1 MPAVVSSFFFL
12 SLRNFICMQTSQS
25 GEINPSLSPETVKGI
40 CYPLYWVNFAFS
52 SLCTKWSQAEIIQT
66 KTVGTCWQ
74 GSWGNSVTRG
84 LRIETWIGRCNIFL
98 SSFNNIFLNYYAW
111 FFYYLLWTHHY
122 LLSRMLSIYG
132 WQMHIL
138 LLCYSYLRHHL
149 FLFCLVSNWSQQS
162 RKMTEINRKLGIY
175 NMCNWNW
182 EESCLTWNIR
192 STKCVLQH
200 RPNSILTCCA
210 SSFLGWECT
219 LAAGRKTGWGWHT
232 EVWFGFLTVCCIMSC
247 SDYFGNFSQRSQEI
261 LETF

>member
-1 MPAVVSSFFFL
+1 MLREFFACCSQFL
-12 SLRNFICMQTSQS
+12 FFHSETLSTFKHLKVKKF
-25 GEINPSLSPETVKGI
+25 NPSLSPETVNGI

-52 SLCTKWSQAEIIQT
+52 SLCTKWSQAEIIQK

-74 GSWGNSVTRG
+74 GSWGNSMTKG
-84 LRIETWIGRCNIFL
+84 LWTETWIGRCSIFL
-98 SSFNNIFLNYYAW
+98 SSFNNISLNYYAW

-122 LLSRMLSIYG
+122 LLSRLLSIYG

-149 FLFCLVSNWSQQS
+149 FLFPSVSSWNQQS

-175 NMCNWNW
+175 TVCNWNW

-192 STKCVLQH
+192 STKRVLQH

-210 SSFLGWECT
+210 SSCLGW
-219 LAAGRKTGWGWHT
+219 
-232 EVWFGFLTVCCIMSC
+232 
-247 SDYFGNFSQRSQEI
+247 
-261 LETF
+261 

>member
-1 MPAVVSSFFFL
+1 
-12 SLRNFICMQTSQS
+12 MQTSQS

-98 SSFNNIFLNYYAW
+98 SSFNNIFLNYYAC

-247 SDYFGNFSQRSQEI
+247 SDYFGNFSQHSQDI